1 MLPNNA
7 AARNCRGI
15 TVEADD
21 LADSLSTGQST
32 QHPGCGGHVAWRMRE
47 REDGV
52 ESENWIGA
60 DDLGLPHG
68 RIGRGLKNNLAG
80 ILES

>member
-7 AARNCRGI
+7 AARTCRGI

-32 QHPGCGGHVAWRMRE
+32 QHAGCGGMSLGGCASARMVLSRKIGSEQTIWVYHMGGLVVA
-47 REDGV
+47 
-52 ESENWIGA
+52 S
-60 DDLGLPHG
+60 
-68 RIGRGLKNNLAG
+68 RI
-80 ILES
+80 I

>member
-32 QHPGCGGHVAWRMRE
+32 QHPGCGSMSRGGCASARMVLNPKIGSEQTIWVYHMGGLVVA
-47 REDGV
+47 
-52 ESENWIGA
+52 S
-60 DDLGLPHG
+60 
-68 RIGRGLKNNLAG
+68 RI
-80 ILES
+80 I